1 MRHVHLMVHQADRS
15 DGGVEWGC
23 PHCGRY
29 MVFYPL
35 RRLVMA
41 LGEANTVHL
50 PGAPFP
56 SAPLGAMAPS
66 DFDRR
71 WLPAHGLAW

>member
-1 MRHVHLMVHQADRS
+1 
-15 DGGVEWGC
+15 
-23 PHCGRY
+23 